1 MRIESGALKVGNAFS
16 LIETLISV
24 VIVGLSVLGITGGIN
39 FCLATIQSNREWDRS
54 ADILT
59 AEAERLSLLRWEL
72 LCAGNFH
79 TNFID
84 YLYPVQNGTND
95 IGIIVST
102 NEAVFYTTNQMG
114 ETNVPVIPVV
124 EMVSTNEFGTLQ
136 TNRVSDTNIIYA
148 GTIEI
153 KPFLESNTL
162 GYNETMRRALISVQW
177 LSRGK
182 LHTNSIEINLSQNNL
197 TSFHEDPSKDMGSVS
212 QQDVLDTVENWKA
225 SRSGIW

>member
-1 MRIESGALKVGNAFS
+1 MRIESGALKVGSAFS

-84 YLYPVQNGTND
+84 YLYPVQSGTND

-148 GTIEI
+148 GTIKI

-197 TSFHEDPSKDMGSVS
+197 TSFHEDPSKDTGSVS

>member
-1 MRIESGALKVGNAFS
+1 MRIESGALKVGSAFS

-84 YLYPVQNGTND
+84 YLYPVQSGTND

-182 LHTNSIEINLSQNNL
+182 LHTNSIEINLSQDNL
-197 TSFHEDPSKDMGSVS
+197 TSFQEDPYKDTGSVS
-212 QQDVLDTVENWKA
+212 QKDILDTVENWKA
-225 SRSGIW
+225 SRSEVW

>member
-1 MRIESGALKVGNAFS
+1 MRIESGALKVGSAFS

-84 YLYPVQNGTND
+84 YLYPVQSGTND

-197 TSFHEDPSKDMGSVS
+197 TSFHEDPSKDTGSVS

>member
-1 MRIESGALKVGNAFS
+1 MRIESGALKVGSAFS

-84 YLYPVQNGTND
+84 YLYPVQNGTN
-95 IGIIVST
+95 GIAITVST
-102 NEAVFYTTNQMG
+102 NEAVAYVADPVNGTDI
-114 ETNVPVIPVV
+114 PVIPVV
-124 EMVSTNEFGTLQ
+124 ELVSTNEFGTLL
-136 TNRVSDTNIIYA
+136 TNRISDTNIIYA

-153 KPFLESNTL
+153 KPFLESNML

-182 LHTNSIEINLSQNNL
+182 FHTNSIEINLSQNNL
-197 TSFHEDPSKDMGSVS
+197 TSFQEDPSKDTGSVS

-225 SRSGIW
+225 SQLEVW

>member
-1 MRIESGALKVGNAFS
+1 MRIESGALKVGSAFS

-24 VIVGLSVLGITGGIN
+24 VIVGLCVLGITGGIN

-84 YLYPVQNGTND
+84 YLYPVQSGTND
-95 IGIIVST
+95 TGIIVST
-102 NEAVFYTTNQMG
+102 NEAVVYTTNRMG

-124 EMVSTNEFGTLQ
+124 ELVTTNEFGILQ

-197 TSFHEDPSKDMGSVS
+197 TSFHEDPSKDTGSMS

>member
-1 MRIESGALKVGNAFS
+1 MRIESGALKVGSAFS

-24 VIVGLSVLGITGGIN
+24 VIVGLCVLGITGGIN

-84 YLYPVQNGTND
+84 YLYPVQSGTND

-102 NEAVFYTTNQMG
+102 NEAVAYTTNRMG
-114 ETNVPVIPVV
+114 EMSVPVIPVV

-136 TNRVSDTNIIYA
+136 TNRVSDTNISYA

-197 TSFHEDPSKDMGSVS
+197 TSFHEDPSKDMGSMS
-212 QQDVLDTVENWKA
+212 QQDVLDMVENWKA
-225 SRSGIW
+225 SRSVIW

>member
-1 MRIESGALKVGNAFS
+1 MRIEDGALKVESAFS

-84 YLYPVQNGTND
+84 YLYPVQSGTND
-95 IGIIVST
+95 IAITVST
-102 NEAVFYTTNQMG
+102 NEAVAYVTDPVNGTDI
-114 ETNVPVIPVV
+114 PVIPVV
-124 EMVSTNEFGTLQ
+124 ELVSTNEFGTLQ
-136 TNRVSDTNIIYA
+136 TNRISDTNIIYA

-153 KPFLESNTL
+153 KPFLESNVL
-162 GYNETMRRALISVQW
+162 GYNDTMRRALISVQW

-182 LHTNSIEINLSQNNL
+182 LHTNSIEINLSQDNL
-197 TSFHEDPSKDMGSVS
+197 TSFQEDPYKDTGSVS
-212 QQDVLDTVENWKA
+212 QKDILDTVENWKA
-225 SRSGIW
+225 SRSEVW